1 MLKSRPPAGE
11 LSCVSRRVVLVFLSS
26 VLALGLFPLT
36 APRAANEPLPLRAL
50 AVPYPLDTFARNA
63 LSGGPRRDG
72 IPSIDEPRFIDARA
86 ADRLLDPEDVVFG
99 VTLNGETK
107 AYPQRILVWHEI
119 VNDRFGGENVSV
131 TYCPLTGTA
140 IGFRRG
146 ATTFGVSGQL
156 VNSNLI
162 MYERATGSLWP
173 QILATAVKGDLK
185 GRSLAEI
192 PVVWTRWSRWKS
204 LHPATR
210 VLSTDTG
217 FARNYR
223 RDPYGSYTP
232 LGGYYATT
240 RPPLFPT
247 LGADPRLAPKEVVI
261 GARTAGGAVAFKK
274 AALRQRKLVAGE
286 IAGVPHL
293 AVYDPRL
300 DTAYVY
306 RNPNGRPFTYD
317 NGMVNDATGRWAP
330 DQLPLER
337 VNAFDAMWF
346 AWYAFFPTT
355 TVQE

>member
-1 MLKSRPPAGE
+1 MLKSIPQATE
-11 LSCVSRRVVLVFLSS
+11 LKRMLQRMLLG
-26 VLALGLFPLT
+26 VLALGLSPLPA
-36 APRAANEPLPLRAL
+36 APRTGDQPLPLRMLSVPL
-50 AVPYPLDTFARNA
+50 AYSLDTFAQNA
-63 LSGGPRRDG
+63 ISGGPRRDG
-72 IPSIDEPRFIDARA
+72 IPSIDEPRFIRA
-86 ADRLLDPEDVVFG
+86 QEADRVLDPEDVIFG
-99 VTLNGETK
+99 VTLDGETK
-107 AYPQRILVWHEI
+107 VYPQRILVWHEI
-119 VNDRFGGENVSV
+119 VNDRFGGENVSI

-162 MYERATGSLWP
+162 MYDRATESHWP
-173 QILATAVKGDLK
+173 QILATAVTGRLK
-185 GRSLAEI
+185 GRSLEEV
-192 PVVWTRWSRWKS
+192 PVVWTTWSRWKS
-204 LHPATR
+204 VHPDTL

-232 LGGYYATT
+232 VGGYYATS

-247 LGADPRLAPKEVVI
+247 LAADPRLAPKEVVI
-261 GARTAGGAVAFKK
+261 GARSAAGAVAFKK
-274 AALRQRKLVAGE
+274 AALRERKLMVGE

-293 AVYDPRL
+293 AVYEPRL

-306 RNPNGRPFTYD
+306 KNPDRRTFTYD
-317 NGMVNDATGRWAP
+317 NGVVKDAAGQWAP
-330 DQLPLER
+330 DNVPLER

-346 AWYAFFPTT
+346 AWLAFFPAT